1 MNEKK
6 LTLPMPERQEFYGAF
21 DELSMKNGFKK
32 ISRLSR
38 TTERSVFFLFTYNI
52 ASSTAYVKL

>member
-38 TTERSVFFLFTYNI
+38 TTERSAFFFSRI
-52 ASSTAYVKL
+52 I

>member
-6 LTLPMPERQEFYGAF
+6 LTVPMPERQEFYGAF
-21 DELSMKNGFKK
+21 DELVYEKWFQKK
-32 ISRLSR
+32 YQDLAVQLKG
-38 TTERSVFFLFTYNI
+38 VFFLFTYNI